1 MQKGNR
7 TQGKKFIYT
16 EEQKGAGVTQMSCE
30 DQRIKEAKNE
40 NGVLPRGDVVT
51 LARKEEKT
59 SRSYLKWTVMFS
71 V

>member
-30 DQRIKEAKNE
+30 DQRIKEAKTKMVFFHGEMWWPWQERKKKQAGAIWNE
-40 NGVLPRGDVVT
+40 Q
-51 LARKEEKT
+51 
-59 SRSYLKWTVMFS
+59 
-71 V
+71 